1 MYNYHPGEVNNPG
14 FELMLFMVRAFIIA
28 FLIIVAGGVGVA
40 AGLPAFVSGTLA
52 GLFVVFFFVS
62 RPFFEVINYSCP
74 HCGNTRR
81 VIKGFGSYHCSNCGG
96 DSKIQD

>member
-14 FELMLFMVRAFIIA
+14 FELMLHLVRVLILVA
-28 FLIIVAGGVGVA
+28 LIIVTGGVGVA

-52 GLFVVFFFVS
+52 GVVVLLVFLY

-74 HCGNTRR
+74 HCGNTKR
-81 VIKGFGSYHCSNCGG
+81 VIKSFGSYHCSNCGG
-96 DSKIQD
+96 DSKIQ